1 MEAQATGLP
10 VILAVAPNG
19 GRRSKADQPALP
31 MTALELVHTAADCLE
46 AGAAMIHTH
55 VRKPDGGH
63 LLDAEAYRTTIAA
76 IRAAVGDR
84 LVIQITSEALGLYAP
99 AEQRAVVQAVRPEA
113 VSLALRELLPDASE
127 EIAFADFLTWLKR
140 EEVTPQI
147 ILYTPQEAQQLDQLR
162 KRGLLPWED
171 IAVLYVLG
179 RYTPGQV
186 SGPRD
191 LLPFLAPGQPVFGP
205 WSVCAFGRWE
215 TACVTSAA
223 LLGGH
228 ARVGFESNLYR
239 PDGTVAQSNGE
250 MVSLTRRA
258 IEGCGLRLGTADDL
272 RAMLRT

>member
-1 MEAQATGLP
+1 M
-10 VILAVAPNG
+10 ILAVAPNG
-19 GRRSKADQPALP
+19 GRRGKADHPALP
-31 MTALELVHTAADCLE
+31 LSPLELARTAAECLE

-113 VSLALRELLPDASE
+113 VSLALRELLPDGSE
-127 EIAFADFLTWLKR
+127 EIAFAGFLAWLKR

-147 ILYTPQEAQQLDQLR
+147 ILYTPQEARQLARLR
-162 KRGLLPWED
+162 ERGMLPWED
-171 IAVLYVLG
+171 IAVLHVLG
-179 RYTPGQV
+179 RYTPGQI
-186 SGPRD
+186 SSPRD
-191 LLPFLAPGQPVFGP
+191 LLPFLAPGQPDFGP
-205 WSVCAFGRWE
+205 WSVCAFGRRE
-215 TACVTSAA
+215 TACVTTAA

-228 ARVGFESNLYR
+228 ARVGFENNLFR
-239 PDGTVAQSNGE
+239 PDGNIAQSNGE

-258 IEGCGLRLGTADDL
+258 IEGCGLWLGSADDL
-272 RAMLRT
+272 RAMRRT